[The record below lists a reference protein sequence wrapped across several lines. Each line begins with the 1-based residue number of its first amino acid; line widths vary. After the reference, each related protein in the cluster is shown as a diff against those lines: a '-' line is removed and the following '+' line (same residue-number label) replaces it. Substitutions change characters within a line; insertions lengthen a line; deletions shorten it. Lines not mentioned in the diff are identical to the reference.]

1 MYMENQRYD
10 DIINLPHYVSVKRP
24 QMPILER
31 AAQFL
36 PFSAL
41 TGYEDAVKE
50 TARLTDT
57 RIELEESEK
66 DLLNTKLHV
75 LLDNLA
81 TEPKVKITYFLPDGR
96 KSGGKYVS
104 KMGTLKK
111 IDLYNRQ
118 IKLEDETV
126 IPFDDIFAIEENA
139 E

>member
-1 MYMENQRYD
+1 MHMENQRYD
-10 DIINLPHYVSVKRP
+10 DIINLPHHVSSKRP

-75 LLDNLA
+75 LLDNLT

-104 KMGTLKK
+104 KMGTVIK

-126 IPFDDIFAIEENA
+126 IPLDDIFAIEENV

>member
-1 MYMENQRYD
+1 MHMENQRYD
-10 DIINLPHYVSVKRP
+10 DIINLPHHVSSKRP

-96 KSGGKYVS
+96 KSGGKYIS
-104 KMGTLKK
+104 KIGTVKK

-118 IKLEDETV
+118 IKLEDETA
-126 IPFDDIFAIEENA
+126 IPLDDIFAIEENV

>member
-1 MYMENQRYD
+1 MENQRYD
-10 DIINLPHYVSVKRP
+10 DIINLPHHVSSKRP

-104 KMGTLKK
+104 KMGTVIK

-126 IPFDDIFAIEENA
+126 IPLDDILAIEENV

>member
-1 MYMENQRYD
+1 MENQRYD
-10 DIINLPHYVSVKRP
+10 DIINLPHHVSSKRP

-104 KMGTLKK
+104 KMGAVKK

>member
-1 MYMENQRYD
+1 MHMENQRYD
-10 DIINLPHYVSVKRP
+10 DIINLPHHVSSKRP

-104 KMGTLKK
+104 KMGTVIK

-126 IPFDDIFAIEENA
+126 IPLDDIFAIEENVK
-139 E
+139 

>member
-1 MYMENQRYD
+1 MHMENQRYD
-10 DIINLPHYVSVKRP
+10 DIINLPHHVSSKRP

-41 TGYEDAVKE
+41 TGYEAAVKE

-104 KMGTLKK
+104 KMGTVIK

-126 IPFDDIFAIEENA
+126 IPLDDIFAIEENVK
-139 E
+139 

>member
-1 MYMENQRYD
+1 MHMENQRYD
-10 DIINLPHYVSVKRP
+10 DIINLPHHVSSKRP
-24 QMPILER
+24 QRPILER

-104 KMGTLKK
+104 KMGTVIK

-126 IPFDDIFAIEENA
+126 IPLDDIFAIEENV

>member
-1 MYMENQRYD
+1 MHMENQRYD
-10 DIINLPHYVSVKRP
+10 DIINLPHHVSSKRP

-66 DLLNTKLHV
+66 DLLNTKLHI
-75 LLDNLA
+75 LLDSLA

-111 IDLYNRQ
+111 MDLYNRQ

-126 IPFDDIFAIEENA
+126 IPFDDIFTIEENA

>member
-1 MYMENQRYD
+1 M
-10 DIINLPHYVSVKRP
+10 
-24 QMPILER
+24 
-31 AAQFL
+31 
-36 PFSAL
+36 
-41 TGYEDAVKE
+41 
-50 TARLTDT
+50 
-57 RIELEESEK
+57 EESEK

-104 KMGTLKK
+104 KMGTVIK

-126 IPFDDIFAIEENA
+126 IPLDDIFAIEENV

>member
-1 MYMENQRYD
+1 MHMGNHRYD
-10 DIINLPHYVSVKRP
+10 DIINLPHHVSSNRP
-24 QMPILER
+24 QMPIQER

-75 LLDNLA
+75 LLDSLE

-96 KSGGKYVS
+96 KSGGKYIS
-104 KMGTLKK
+104 KIGTVKK

-118 IKLEDETV
+118 IKLDDETV
-126 IPFDDIFAIEENA
+126 IPFDDIFAIEENV

>member
-1 MYMENQRYD
+1 MENQRYD
-10 DIINLPHYVSVKRP
+10 DIINLPHHVSSKRP

-104 KMGTLKK
+104 KMGTVIK

-126 IPFDDIFAIEENA
+126 IPLDDIFAIEENM

>member
-1 MYMENQRYD
+1 MENQRYD
-10 DIINLPHYVSVKRP
+10 DIINLPHHVSSKRP

-104 KMGTLKK
+104 KWELS
-111 IDLYNRQ
+111 
-118 IKLEDETV
+118 
-126 IPFDDIFAIEENA
+126 
-139 E
+139 

>member
-1 MYMENQRYD
+1 MENQRYD
-10 DIINLPHYVSVKRP
+10 DIINLPHHVSSKRP

-104 KMGTLKK
+104 KMGTVIK

-126 IPFDDIFAIEENA
+126 IPLDDIFAIEENV

>member
-1 MYMENQRYD
+1 MHMENQRYD
-10 DIINLPHYVSVKRP
+10 DIINLPHHVSSKRP

-104 KMGTLKK
+104 KMGTVIK

-126 IPFDDIFAIEENA
+126 IPLDDIFAIEENV

>member
-1 MYMENQRYD
+1 MHMENQRYD
-10 DIINLPHYVSVKRP
+10 DIINLPHHVSSKRP

-104 KMGTLKK
+104 KMGTVIK

-126 IPFDDIFAIEENA
+126 IPLDDIFAIEENM

>member
-1 MYMENQRYD
+1 MENQRYD
-10 DIINLPHYVSVKRP
+10 DIINLPHHVSSKRP

-75 LLDNLA
+75 LLDNLT

-104 KMGTLKK
+104 KMGTVIK

-126 IPFDDIFAIEENA
+126 IPLDDIFAIEENV

>member
-1 MYMENQRYD
+1 MENQRYD
-10 DIINLPHYVSVKRP
+10 DIINLPHHVSSKRP

-66 DLLNTKLHV
+66 DLLNTKLHI
-75 LLDNLA
+75 LLDSLA
-81 TEPKVKITYFLPDGR
+81 TKPKVKITYFLPDGR

-111 IDLYNRQ
+111 MDLYNRQ

>member
-1 MYMENQRYD
+1 MENQRYD
-10 DIINLPHYVSVKRP
+10 DIINLPHHVSSKRP

-66 DLLNTKLHV
+66 DLLNTKLHI
-75 LLDNLA
+75 LLDSLA

-104 KMGTLKK
+104 KMGTVIK

-126 IPFDDIFAIEENA
+126 IPLDDIFAIEENV

>member
-1 MYMENQRYD
+1 MENQRYD
-10 DIINLPHYVSVKRP
+10 DIINLPHHVSSKRP

-81 TEPKVKITYFLPDGR
+81 TEPKVKIIYFLPDGR
-96 KSGGKYVS
+96 KSGGKYIS
-104 KMGTLKK
+104 KIGTVKK

-118 IKLEDETV
+118 IKLEDETA
-126 IPFDDIFAIEENA
+126 IPLDDIFAIEENV

>member
-1 MYMENQRYD
+1 MENQRYD
-10 DIINLPHYVSVKRP
+10 DIINLPHHVSSKRP

-66 DLLNTKLHV
+66 DLLNTKLHI
-75 LLDNLA
+75 LLDSLA

-111 IDLYNRQ
+111 MDLYNRQ

>member
-1 MYMENQRYD
+1 MHMENQRYD
-10 DIINLPHYVSVKRP
+10 DIINLPHHVSSKRP

-66 DLLNTKLHV
+66 DLLNTKLHI
-75 LLDNLA
+75 LLDSLA

-104 KMGTLKK
+104 KMGAVKK
-111 IDLYNRQ
+111 IDLYNLQ

>member
-1 MYMENQRYD
+1 MENQRYD
-10 DIINLPHYVSVKRP
+10 DIINLPHHVSSKRP

-96 KSGGKYVS
+96 KSGGKYIS
-104 KMGTLKK
+104 KIGTVKK

-118 IKLEDETV
+118 IKLEDETA
-126 IPFDDIFAIEENA
+126 IPLDDIFAIEENV